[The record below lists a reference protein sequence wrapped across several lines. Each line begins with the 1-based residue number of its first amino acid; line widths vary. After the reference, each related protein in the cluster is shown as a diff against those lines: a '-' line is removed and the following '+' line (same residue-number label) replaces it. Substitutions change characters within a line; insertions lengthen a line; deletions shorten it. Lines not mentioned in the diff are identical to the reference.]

1 MALKTEKIEKTPE
14 PAAKPDTTVLELALY
29 TQYTWQGE
37 TYEKGK
43 PYRFRTVDAMQ
54 LLAETDTGRP
64 IWKLYQAPKP
74 RVAPKNE
81 VVDATGVQAGI
92 PDEPVHF
99 SPPRKRIEVGDDSE
113 IQDILGKT
121 EGGDITV

>member
-1 MALKTEKIEKTPE
+1 MALKTEKVEKTPE
-14 PAAKPDTTVLELALY
+14 PVKPNTTVLELAMY

-43 PYRFRTVDAMQ
+43 PYRFKTEDAMQ

-81 VVDATGVQAGI
+81 VVDATGVKAGTL
-92 PDEPVHF
+92 DAAMGM
-99 SPPRKRIEVGDDSE
+99 PPASRRIDVGDDSE
-113 IQDILGKT
+113 IKDIL